1 MLLSFQVLLWSL
13 LNLVAH
19 SIRLSL
25 IRNSHVTGF
34 QGHVACHFIVLS
46 NYITCT
52 LTCFC
57 YHSHSALM
65 SFVSSKSAHDISPHI
80 TAEITELL
88 ALVGQM
94 EKHSLD
100 TQAMQNALEN
110 RMNQAQR
117 SLEQRTES
125 FKRDKAAISSN
136 TEVDS
141 ELSSAFERLHT
152 QGRQKDVGN
161 LGVTY
166 ETIEDKLETRSD
178 LMDTALP
185 VVSSYSS
192 GSLEASDTVPSEVE
206 SLWTRIVSLA
216 EKVGIDGQKILSV
229 KTI

>member
-13 LNLVAH
+13 LSLVAH
-19 SIRLSL
+19 SIHLSL
-25 IRNSHVTGF
+25 IRNSDVTGF
-34 QGHVACHFIVLS
+34 QGHVACHFIALS

-57 YHSHSALM
+57 SHSHSALM
-65 SFVSSKSAHDISPHI
+65 SFVSSKSAHDISPQI
-80 TAEITELL
+80 TAEIIELL

-110 RMNQAQR
+110 RTNQAQH

-125 FKRDKAAISSN
+125 FKHHKAAISSN
-136 TEVDS
+136 SEVDS

-152 QGRQKDVGN
+152 QGRQEDIGD
-161 LGVTY
+161 LEVTY
-166 ETIEDKLETRSD
+166 ETIEDRLETRSD

-185 VVSSYSS
+185 EVASYSG
-192 GSLEASDTVPSEVE
+192 GSLEASETVLSEVE
-206 SLWTRIVSLA
+206 RLWTKIVSLA
-216 EKVGIDGQKILSV
+216 EKVGFNGQKILPV